1 MEVEGI
7 LLKVARLEGAV
18 KEEAITMLP
27 IVIFMITFLIWTK
40 EMMKNMVRME
50 DDHMGAVLKPPPM
63 RVSRARST

>member
-40 EMMKNMVRME
+40 EMMKNTVRME
-50 DDHMGAVLKPPPM
+50 DDHTGAVLKPPPM